1 MSETPQPSQAT
12 AAEVPPQTRGQEQI
26 TPTRAPTAHRRET
39 PGLSEP
45 TGWVG
50 WIVFASMMMIL
61 VGSFQAIV
69 GLTALF
75 KDDYY
80 LTTASGLLVNVD
92 YTAWGWTH
100 LGLGLVAL
108 AAGIGLLAG
117 QMWARVVGIAFAMVS
132 AVVNMAFIAAY
143 PLWSIIVIT
152 LDVFVIYAIAVHG
165 RELADERARADMTA

>member
-1 MSETPQPSQAT
+1 MTETPQPTQAT
-12 AAEVPPQTRGQEQI
+12 GATQIPPQTRGQEPI
-26 TPTRAPTAHRRET
+26 TPAAHRRET
-39 PGLSEP
+39 ASEP
-45 TGWVG
+45 TAWVG

-75 KDDYY
+75 RDDYY
-80 LTTASGLLVNVD
+80 LVTSSGLLVDVD

-108 AAGIGLLAG
+108 AAGVGLLAG

-132 AVVNMAFIAAY
+132 AIVNMAFIAAY
-143 PLWSIIVIT
+143 PLWSIVVIT

-165 RELADERARADMTA
+165 RELADERARADVTA

>member
-1 MSETPQPSQAT
+1 MSETPQPTQT
-12 AAEVPPQTRGQEQI
+12 TGAAGIPPQTRGQEQI
-26 TPTRAPTAHRRET
+26 PAAAHRRER
-39 PGLSEP
+39 PSEP

-80 LTTASGLLVNVD
+80 LVTSGGLLVDVD

-100 LGLGLVAL
+100 LALGLVAV

-117 QMWARVVGIAFAMVS
+117 QTWARAVGIAFAMVS
-132 AVVNMAFIAAY
+132 AVINMAFIAAY

>member
-1 MSETPQPSQAT
+1 MSETPQPTQT
-12 AAEVPPQTRGQEQI
+12 TGTTQIPPQTRGQEPI
-26 TPTRAPTAHRRET
+26 TPPAHRRDT
-39 PGLSEP
+39 PTEP

-80 LTTASGLLVNVD
+80 LVTSGGLVVAVD

-100 LGLGLVAL
+100 LALGVVAV

-117 QMWARVVGIAFAMVS
+117 QTWARVVGIAFAMVS
-132 AVVNMAFIAAY
+132 AIVNMAFIAAY
-143 PLWSIIVIT
+143 PLWSVIVIT

-165 RELADERARADMTA
+165 QELAAERARADTTTA